1 MLRRRRLDL
10 IEHFVVL
17 RESSGC
23 LLIPDLRSV
32 DVNVEHPAGP
42 LDHRGVDVELVL
54 NRLRQTGGCGIVVS
68 LHAVLDA
75 DVHPA
80 SFR

>member
-17 RESSGC
+17 RKPAGC
-23 LLIPDLRSV
+23 FLIPDLRSV

-54 NRLRQTGGCGIVVS
+54 NRLRQTGGCGIVFS
-68 LHAVLDA
+68 LHTVFDA